1 MQYEGQRTVAGCG
14 AVSGAAGLV
23 QVQVR
28 DDDSIPVCEVRGEID
43 ASNVDSVLDRLVESV
58 PNDASGLV
66 LDLSRTMYL
75 DSAGVRILFELARRM
90 RARRQE
96 LRIAVPQD
104 GIVRRVL
111 VLTAVADV
119 VPLHEDAASAAD
131 ALRRRL

>member
-1 MQYEGQRTVAGCG
+1 MAD
-14 AVSGAAGLV
+14 VSGAAGLV
-23 QVQVR
+23 TVQVH
-28 DDDSIPVCEVRGEID
+28 DDDSIPICEVRGEID
-43 ASNVDSVLDRLVESV
+43 ASNVDSVLDRLVDSV

-119 VPLHEDAASAAD
+119 VPLHDDPTSAAD
-131 ALRRRL
+131 ALRRKL